1 MGIEYW
7 ILIGLLIIAIVMS
20 MCVSCR
26 VYVPYAELVFG
37 EPEGFE
43 NSETAPTAADID
55 ESAELDI
62 FSKAEGSR
70 DCPPTS
76 GLTNSMGNLCLD
88 EKMTALLTS
97 RGGNATGKPATM

>member
-7 ILIGLLIIAIVMS
+7 ILISLLIIAIVMS
-20 MCVSCR
+20 LCASCR
-26 VYVPYAELVFG
+26 VYVPYADLVFG
-37 EPEGFE
+37 ETEGFE
-43 NSETAPTAADID
+43 NNETVAKAADVND
-55 ESAELDI
+55 DKELDI

-97 RGGNATGKPATM
+97 RGGNATGESAKL